1 MWVSANNKE
10 VRLRNRLTAQQKANE
25 ATFDQTWKVIQQ
37 QAGVTTEYKESFR
50 STFTDIMNA
59 RYSGDKNASTLMKW
73 VKEANP
79 HFDSSLFKT
88 LMNTIEAQRTNF
100 TREQK
105 LLLDLQREHNDVLT
119 TFPSSLFVGGRAPI
133 EVKIVTSGKT
143 NQSFATGEENDVD
156 PFAKQASTAPVQ
168 TR

>member
-143 NQSFATGEENDVD
+143 NQSFETGEENDVD